1 MDYSI
6 NLHNSTVITWN
17 FVSHPGTFCLHR
29 FSKSKHYFMQVFI
42 SIGILAGAVTNFFYF
57 MQANKGK
64 NMLIVGRQKAQYDL
78 KRKLGVDLIRRL
90 KNASVVTYI

>member
-1 MDYSI
+1 
-6 NLHNSTVITWN
+6 
-17 FVSHPGTFCLHR
+17 
-29 FSKSKHYFMQVFI
+29 MQVFI
-42 SIGILAGAVTNFFYF
+42 SFGILAGAVANFFYF

-64 NMLIVGRQKAQYDL
+64 NMLIIGRQKAQYDL